1 MSTTNSKSASNNVKP
16 QTNNARRKKSV
27 RQRRKRRGSRKVEPL
42 FYLTIVD
49 LVRINSNMNSQEFE
63 HIVPALRPILKAVG
77 RQFFGNDDTV
87 EDIAQETLMR
97 LWMLRE
103 RIDPQIGVE
112 SLAVRMAKNLCV
124 SEWRKQKVR
133 RGKVLQS
140 ESTATLRPRIG
151 DPATHED
158 IQHHVELKE
167 EIARLRK
174 AVSQLKPAEQRLF
187 RMRHE
192 AEMDIQQISAVT
204 GIGVRSVSAMLST
217 AKRKLLEILNPKG
230 GQQ

>member
-1 MSTTNSKSASNNVKP
+1 MT
-16 QTNNARRKKSV
+16 Q
-27 RQRRKRRGSRKVEPL
+27 
-42 FYLTIVD
+42 
-49 LVRINSNMNSQEFE
+49 QEYE
-63 HIVPALRPILKAVG
+63 HMVPRLRPRLKDIG
-77 RQFFGNDDTV
+77 RQFFGNEEMA

-103 RIDPQIGVE
+103 RIEAQTDIEP
-112 SLAVRMAKNLCV
+112 LAVRMAKNLCV

-133 RGKVLQS
+133 QGNVLQ
-140 ESTATLRPRIG
+140 EALT
-151 DPATHED
+151 DHKD
-158 IQHHVELKE
+158 IQRDVELKE
-167 EIARLRK
+167 EVARLKR

-230 GQQ
+230 GLL

>member
-1 MSTTNSKSASNNVKP
+1 MT
-16 QTNNARRKKSV
+16 Q
-27 RQRRKRRGSRKVEPL
+27 
-42 FYLTIVD
+42 
-49 LVRINSNMNSQEFE
+49 QEFE
-63 HIVPALRPILKAVG
+63 HIVPRLRPRLRDIG
-77 RQFFGNDDTV
+77 RQFFGNEEMA

-103 RIDPQIGVE
+103 RIEPQTDIEPLV
-112 SLAVRMAKNLCV
+112 VRMAKNLCV

-133 RGKVLQS
+133 QGNAQQVKLI
-140 ESTATLRPRIG
+140 A
-151 DPATHED
+151 HED
-158 IQHHVELKE
+158 VHRDVEMKE
-167 EIARLRK
+167 EVARLQK
-174 AVSQLKPAEQRLF
+174 AISLLKPTEQRLF

-192 AEMDIQQISAVT
+192 AEMDIQQISVAT

>member
-1 MSTTNSKSASNNVKP
+1 MT
-16 QTNNARRKKSV
+16 Q
-27 RQRRKRRGSRKVEPL
+27 
-42 FYLTIVD
+42 
-49 LVRINSNMNSQEFE
+49 QEYE
-63 HIVPALRPILKAVG
+63 HMVPRLRPRLKNIG
-77 RQFFGNDDTV
+77 QQFFGDEEMA

-103 RIDPQIGVE
+103 RIAPQTDIE
-112 SLAVRMAKNLCV
+112 PLAVRMAKNLCA

-133 RGKVLQS
+133 QGNSLQ
-140 ESTATLRPRIG
+140 EALT
-151 DPATHED
+151 DHKD
-158 IQHHVELKE
+158 IQRDVELKE
-167 EIARLRK
+167 EVARLKR

-230 GQQ
+230 GLL

>member
-1 MSTTNSKSASNNVKP
+1 M
-16 QTNNARRKKSV
+16 
-27 RQRRKRRGSRKVEPL
+27 
-42 FYLTIVD
+42 
-49 LVRINSNMNSQEFE
+49 
-63 HIVPALRPILKAVG
+63 VPRLRPRLKDIG
-77 RQFFGNDDTV
+77 RQFFGNEEMA

-103 RIDPQIGVE
+103 RIEPQTDIEPLV
-112 SLAVRMAKNLCV
+112 VRMAKNLCV

-133 RGKVLQS
+133 QENSLQ
-140 ESTATLRPRIG
+140 EALT
-151 DPATHED
+151 DHKD
-158 IQHHVELKE
+158 IQRDVELKE
-167 EIARLRK
+167 EVARLKR

-217 AKRKLLEILNPKG
+217 AKRKLLKILNPKG
-230 GQQ
+230 GL

>member
-1 MSTTNSKSASNNVKP
+1 MT
-16 QTNNARRKKSV
+16 Q
-27 RQRRKRRGSRKVEPL
+27 
-42 FYLTIVD
+42 
-49 LVRINSNMNSQEFE
+49 QEYE
-63 HIVPALRPILKAVG
+63 HMVPRLRPRLKNIG
-77 RQFFGNDDTV
+77 QQFFCDEEMA

-103 RIDPQIGVE
+103 RIAPQTDIE
-112 SLAVRMAKNLCV
+112 PLAVRMAKNLCV

-133 RGKVLQS
+133 QGNSLQ
-140 ESTATLRPRIG
+140 EALT
-151 DPATHED
+151 DHKD
-158 IQHHVELKE
+158 IQRDVELKE
-167 EIARLRK
+167 EVARLKR

-230 GQQ
+230 GLL

>member
-1 MSTTNSKSASNNVKP
+1 MT
-16 QTNNARRKKSV
+16 Q
-27 RQRRKRRGSRKVEPL
+27 
-42 FYLTIVD
+42 
-49 LVRINSNMNSQEFE
+49 QEYE
-63 HIVPALRPILKAVG
+63 HMVPRLRPRLKNIG
-77 RQFFGNDDTV
+77 QQFFGDEEMA

-103 RIDPQIGVE
+103 RIAPQTDIE
-112 SLAVRMAKNLCV
+112 PLAVRMAKNLCV

-133 RGKVLQS
+133 QGNSLQ
-140 ESTATLRPRIG
+140 EALT
-151 DPATHED
+151 DHKD
-158 IQHHVELKE
+158 IQRDVELKE
-167 EIARLRK
+167 EVARLKR

-192 AEMDIQQISAVT
+192 AEMDIQQISAIT

-230 GQQ
+230 GLL

>member
-1 MSTTNSKSASNNVKP
+1 MT
-16 QTNNARRKKSV
+16 Q
-27 RQRRKRRGSRKVEPL
+27 
-42 FYLTIVD
+42 
-49 LVRINSNMNSQEFE
+49 QEYE
-63 HIVPALRPILKAVG
+63 HIVPELRPRLKDIG
-77 RQFFGNDDTV
+77 RQFFGDEEMA

-97 LWMLRE
+97 LWLLRD
-103 RIDPQIGVE
+103 RIDPQTDIKPLV
-112 SLAVRMAKNLCV
+112 VRMAKNLCV

-133 RGKVLQS
+133 QENALQV
-140 ESTATLRPRIG
+140 EVTA
-151 DPATHED
+151 HED
-158 IQHHVELKE
+158 IHRNVELKE
-167 EIARLRK
+167 EIVLLQK

-230 GQQ
+230 GLL

>member
-1 MSTTNSKSASNNVKP
+1 MT
-16 QTNNARRKKSV
+16 Q
-27 RQRRKRRGSRKVEPL
+27 
-42 FYLTIVD
+42 
-49 LVRINSNMNSQEFE
+49 QEFE
-63 HIVPALRPILKAVG
+63 HIVPRLRPRLKDIG
-77 RQFFGNDDTV
+77 RQFFGNEEMA

-103 RIDPQIGVE
+103 RIAPQTDIE
-112 SLAVRMAKNLCV
+112 PLAVRMAKNLCV

-133 RGKVLQS
+133 QGNSLQ
-140 ESTATLRPRIG
+140 EALT
-151 DPATHED
+151 DHKD
-158 IQHHVELKE
+158 IQRDVELKE
-167 EIARLRK
+167 EVARLKR

-230 GQQ
+230 GLL

>member
-1 MSTTNSKSASNNVKP
+1 MT
-16 QTNNARRKKSV
+16 Q
-27 RQRRKRRGSRKVEPL
+27 
-42 FYLTIVD
+42 
-49 LVRINSNMNSQEFE
+49 QEYE
-63 HIVPALRPILKAVG
+63 HMVPRLRPRLKNIG
-77 RQFFGNDDTV
+77 QQFFGDEEMA

-103 RIDPQIGVE
+103 RIAPQTDIE
-112 SLAVRMAKNLCV
+112 PLAVRMAKNLCV

-133 RGKVLQS
+133 QGNSLQ
-140 ESTATLRPRIG
+140 EALT
-151 DPATHED
+151 DHKD
-158 IQHHVELKE
+158 IQRDVELKE
-167 EIARLRK
+167 EVARLKR

-230 GQQ
+230 GLL